1 MDLIY
6 ISLMISDD
14 ESLFQVL
21 FNHLHIFS
29 ILNSTHGAS
38 WEQGW
43 EAAIAANGL
52 TLVYWNARK
61 HSCPL
66 YQGGDDGDTGQEE
79 NDGVDGSVRGIE
91 GLRLVAQINE

>member
-29 ILNSTHGAS
+29 GKGCIQILCSLLYQISFVVVVVIELFEFLIVCILN
-38 WEQGW
+38 
-43 EAAIAANGL
+43 
-52 TLVYWNARK
+52 
-61 HSCPL
+61 
-66 YQGGDDGDTGQEE
+66 
-79 NDGVDGSVRGIE
+79 
-91 GLRLVAQINE
+91 INL